1 MESKTHGSSTS
12 VVEVTNI
19 SRHGFWVLLD
29 ESELFL
35 PFQDFP
41 WFRDAPVG
49 EILKVERLGPKHLY
63 WPDLDIDIHVDSIE
77 HPDQFPLVSK
87 NKSQE

>member
-19 SRHGFWVLLD
+19 SLHGFWVLFD
-29 ESELFL
+29 ERELFL

-49 EILKVERLGPKHLY
+49 GILKVERLGAKHLY

-77 HPDQFPLVSK
+77 YPDQFPLVSK
-87 NKSQE
+87 NKSDE

>member
-1 MESKTHGSSTS
+1 MESKRRGSNTS

-19 SRHGFWVLLD
+19 SRHGFWILLD
-29 ESELFL
+29 ERELFL

-41 WFRDAPVG
+41 WFRDAPIG
-49 EILKVERLGPKHLY
+49 GILKVEQLNAKHLF

-87 NKSQE
+87 NKSPE

>member
-1 MESKTHGSSTS
+1 MESKTHGSNTS

-19 SRHGFWVLLD
+19 SCHGFWVILD
-29 ESELFL
+29 ERELFL

-41 WFRDAPVG
+41 WFRVAPVG
-49 EILKVERLGPKHLY
+49 EILKIERLGPKHLY

-87 NKSQE
+87 NKSHE

>member
-1 MESKTHGSSTS
+1 MESKTPGSNTS

-19 SRHGFWVLLD
+19 SRHVFWILLD
-29 ESELFL
+29 ERELFL

-41 WFRDAPVG
+41 WFRDAPIG
-49 EILKVERLGPKHLY
+49 RILRVEGLGAKHLY

-87 NKSQE
+87 NQSHQ